1 LFTRDLII
9 QALIS
14 NEKNPD
20 LYGLAVATGIIEMLA
35 VNGFTKEK
43 ILNRKVN
50 NLADALHLDYVDL
63 NIYKSAKN

>member
-1 LFTRDLII
+1 MFTRDLII

-50 NLADALHLDYVDL
+50 NLADALHLDYVAL

>member
-1 LFTRDLII
+1 MFTRDLII

-43 ILNRKVN
+43 ILNTIVN
-50 NLADALHLDYVDL
+50 NLADALDLD
-63 NIYKSAKN
+63 

>member
-1 LFTRDLII
+1 MI

-14 NEKNPD
+14 NEKNLD
-20 LYGLAVATGIIEMLA
+20 FYGLAVATGIKEMLA

-43 ILNRKVN
+43 NTQYNSKQLGRC
-50 NLADALHLDYVDL
+50 LHLDYVAL